1 MKERKLGIILLV
13 LDVALVGTLTYFY
26 LQKDLNAP
34 RISIEASGLVYQQE
48 TTEEELLT
56 GIRAMDA
63 EDGEVTSTL
72 VIEKIVED
80 PVKGIAVVTYGARDL
95 SGNLTKISTSYP
107 MAQEEGTE
115 PEE

>member
-13 LDVALVGTLTYFY
+13 LDVALVGILAYFY

-34 RISIEASGLVYQQE
+34 RISIEATGLIYQQG
-48 TTEEELLT
+48 TTKEELLT
-56 GIRAMDA
+56 GVRAMDA

-80 PVKGIAVVTYGARDL
+80 PVKGIAVVTYGARDR
-95 SGNLTKISTSYP
+95 SGNLSKISASYP
-107 MAQEEGTE
+107 MIPTEEAA